1 MPNQKI
7 RKTFDSAL
15 VKEADD
21 QSLIVTISTSSP
33 DRSHDI
39 VSPDGVDLTSYKKNP
54 VVALNHNYQGL
65 PIAKTEQIEVKED
78 RIMAKVVFPK
88 RGVYPLADT
97 VHDLYKDGFMN
108 AWSIGFIP
116 KEFEPNENGGKNFT
130 KWELLEYS
138 AVLVPD
144 NPEALTL
151 LRSKGFDLDE
161 KGNVKEIDSTNV
173 KIIDKKI
180 DKGEADVKKV
190 EEKEDKKVDEKEVKG
205 VIPFKKYPLA
215 DEGES
220 WDGSGEIASADV
232 EVLKEISAWFDE
244 DEPDVKGS
252 YKLPHHRASDRYT
265 VWQGVASAMGALLG
279 ARGGVDVPL
288 DDRQGIYNHL
298 SKHYEEFEKD
308 VPEFKVYTTDE
319 LKNLFGE
326 DEKEVVEEVA
336 EVEEEKYVIDVKT
349 RKLIGGIVEDMKA
362 LVGKLE
368 ILTLAE
374 KSAPQSE
381 ANMVIDLVQALKV
394 ADKTI
399 GIALRNHKSQI
410 LEDKG

>member
-1 MPNQKI
+1 MANQKTV

-21 QSLIVTISTSSP
+21 QSLIVTISTASP
-33 DRSHDI
+33 DRSHDV

-116 KEFEPNENGGKNFT
+116 KEFEDNADGGKNFT

-151 LRSKGFDLDE
+151 LRSKGFDLDD
-161 KGNVKEIDSTNV
+161 KGNVKEIDKANV

-180 DKGEADVKKV
+180 DKSEADVKK
-190 EEKEDKKVDEKEVKG
+190 DEKKIDEKKIEAKG
-205 VIPFKKYPLA
+205 VIPYKKYPLA
-215 DEGES
+215 DEGEGWEGGREVS
-220 WDGSGEIASADV
+220 SADV
-232 EVLKEISAWFDE
+232 ETLKEMSAWFDE

-252 YKLPHHRASDRYT
+252 YKLPHHRASDLNT
-265 VWQGVASAMGALLG
+265 VWRGVSAAMGALLG

-298 SKHYEEFEKD
+298 SKHYAEFEKEA
-308 VPEFKVYTTDE
+308 PEFKVYSEAE
-319 LKNLFGE
+319 LKELFEEKE
-326 DEKEVVEEVA
+326 DEKMVV
-336 EVEEEKYVIDVKT
+336 DVKT
-349 RKLIGGIVEDMKA
+349 KQLIKGIVEDMKA

-381 ANMVIDLVQALKV
+381 SNMVIDLVQALKV

-410 LEDKG
+410 SEDKG